1 MALLRWEAAIKVREA
16 GALARDISFAE
27 HDSSMPLPPGTGV
40 TLVPG
45 NHIYVPATASGTLTA
60 MNPVSCI
67 LVGLDFSA
75 IDSDSELGH

>member
-1 MALLRWEAAIKVREA
+1 
-16 GALARDISFAE
+16 
-27 HDSSMPLPPGTGV
+27 MPLPPGTGV